1 METNKIIEER
11 GEIKFG
17 GIVNEFL
24 WTCAGVDKKYL
35 RQCPT
40 DYAKYAGI
48 GGTIFFTALMA
59 TLSGGY
65 AFSTIFESTTTFGK
79 IAPVLFGV
87 FWGLLIFNLDR
98 FMVNTMY
105 SDGKHTISTQEF
117 LGGLPR
123 IILAIFLGVVISTPI
138 ELRIF
143 ADKIES
149 QLLIDQGNTETEMNA
164 ANQTLYDELNKL
176 ETERLELE
184 ERKKSFISGV
194 SSSNNEIREKEKE
207 LSQAEEKLYNETN
220 GTGITGI
227 PGYGPAAKLVQDQV
241 DRLKSELNQMRSEA
255 LADKE
260 NNKAYIDGE
269 IKRIDMQI
277 EDLDRKINEK
287 KAGID
292 KVVEKRTAA
301 KSALDGFT
309 AQLNA
314 MYEITDWSNSRT
326 LFFARLMI
334 MLLFISIEIIPT
346 LFKMMLESGPYDDIV
361 RAERHEI
368 KVRSQKRIS
377 DVNDQI
383 NTSVMISTE
392 QNKNRLEAE
401 IKANK
406 ELLDKIALAQAE
418 VLSKAIEKWRE
429 EELAKVEQ
437 NPGAYIKATT
447 STNISKKT
455 NK

>member
-1 METNKIIEER
+1 METNKIVEER
-11 GEIKFG
+11 EEVKFG

-48 GGTIFFTALMA
+48 GGTILFTALMA

-65 AFSTIFESTTTFGK
+65 AFSTIFESNSAFGK
-79 IAPVLFGV
+79 LAPILFGI

-105 SDGKHTISTQEF
+105 SDGKHTISAQEF

-149 QLLIDQGNTETEMNA
+149 QLLIDQGNTGKEIDA
-164 ANQTLYDELNKL
+164 AHQTLYDELDKL
-176 ETERLELE
+176 KTERLGRE
-184 ERKKSFISGV
+184 EYKNSLRSGV
-194 SSSNNEIREKEKE
+194 SSNNGIRDKEKE
-207 LSQAEEKLYNETN
+207 LSDAENRLYNETN
-220 GTGITGI
+220 GTGVTGRV
-227 PGYGPAAKLVQDQV
+227 GYGPAARQLQDQV
-241 DRLKSELNQMRSEA
+241 DRLKSELYQMRLEA

-260 NNKAYIDGE
+260 KNKAYIDGE
-269 IKRIDMQI
+269 IKRTDTQITNLDVQI
-277 EDLDRKINEK
+277 EKLQVRID
-287 KAGID
+287 GI
-292 KVVEKRTAA
+292 VEQGTAA

-314 MYEITDWSNSRT
+314 MYEITDWSNSKT

-368 KVRSQKRIS
+368 RARSQKKIS
-377 DVNDQI
+377 DINDQI

-447 STNISKKT
+447 STNISGKSDK
-455 NK
+455 